1 MELLYSTLM
10 ERSKTADNI
19 ISASENDAF
28 IYSLLKNK
36 ICHRESLLSQSCPSL
51 CNPWT
56 LAH

>member
-1 MELLYSTLM
+1 M

-19 ISASENDAF
+19 ISASENDSF

-51 CNPWT
+51 CNPRT